1 MQVKNDIVLDV
12 SKKNKLKTV
21 ISKQGDA
28 DSRYIDVAIT
38 DNGVAFPI
46 PENAVVTFN
55 VQRPDGLTKAIKTEL
70 IDNKVRLPL
79 TKWVLETEG
88 YADCEVSIIYEKK
101 KLTTFKFCLCI
112 DPNILT
118 DNDLSDDE
126 NYDLLITLIDD
137 VQQLQKND
145 KEFINTVTKQV
156 LDIEDKMNDFERRAE
171 NGMFKGEKGD
181 KGDKGDAFTYADF
194 TVEQLAGLKGP
205 KGDKGDKGETGDRGF
220 NGLDGAD
227 GKSAYEL
234 AAENGFDGSVEE
246 YLLSL
251 KGAQGEPGKDG
262 AAGPQGPKGDKG
274 DAGTTDYNQLENRPL
289 QEIEIAAGTLLED
302 LPIGQWIVKEDT
314 VVSDYE
320 DAELVLHKGDII
332 KAASESGGTY
342 TDNIIIVTDK
352 DILKGNWADRIADMR
367 LLSVGEINGITDD
380 ELNAE
385 STHPV
390 SNRTVTNA
398 VNEGKTV
405 IEYPDDYFI
414 LAKKNTEYR
423 YLYPGANKIQIGMP
437 TNSSSTVDF
446 ICSLVFRSPETATEF
461 TYSNNLKFTGDEC
474 SDGVFVPAAK
484 TVYNIIFWYD
494 GYNYNAVVRGV
505 DR

>member
-55 VQRPDGLTKAIKTEL
+55 VQRSDGLTKAIKTEL

-262 AAGPQGPKGDKG
+262 ATGPQGEKGDKG
-274 DAGTTDYNQLENRPL
+274 ESGTTDYNSLEHQPIKVLNVENGTELWDVPEGLWYIDRDIVLKDNNLNDIFLHSCDIVRKNSESYAIITPGWMASGSL
-289 QEIEIAAGTLLED
+289 FSSLEDTTLLSME
-302 LPIGQWIVKEDT
+302 
-314 VVSDYE
+314 
-320 DAELVLHKGDII
+320 
-332 KAASESGGTY
+332 
-342 TDNIIIVTDK
+342 N
-352 DILKGNWADRIADMR
+352 
-367 LLSVGEINGITDD
+367 LLLNTDD
-380 ELNAE
+380 ELNTE

-390 SNRTVTNA
+390 SNRAVTNA
-398 VNEGKTV
+398 VNEGRTV

-484 TVYNIIFWYD
+484 KVYNIIFWYD

>member
-1 MQVKNDIVLDV
+1 MKVEFENKNRVDISMYQYDYGQQLEITGVDLPDAFELHVSVGTGRAEVVKGHFANGTGTVLLPDIALRQSVTSFDCWLFDKKEFQGTTLRTIRIHLNRREYPSDV
-12 SKKNKLKTV
+12 PCIDDLPKVKEY
-21 ISKQGDA
+21 A
-28 DSRYIDVAIT
+28 DYVK
-38 DNGVAFPI
+38 
-46 PENAVVTFN
+46 ENAELVSYAKN
-55 VQRPDGLTKAIKTEL
+55 VGDEL
-70 IDNKVRLPL
+70 
-79 TKWVLETEG
+79 
-88 YADCEVSIIYEKK
+88 K
-101 KLTTFKFCLCI
+101 KL
-112 DPNILT
+112 
-118 DNDLSDDE
+118 
-126 NYDLLITLIDD
+126 
-137 VQQLQKND
+137 
-145 KEFINTVTKQV
+145 
-156 LDIEDKMNDFERRAE
+156 AE
-171 NGMFKGEKGD
+171 NG
-181 KGDKGDAFTYADF
+181 AF
-194 TVEQLAGLKGP
+194 
-205 KGDKGDKGETGDRGF
+205 
-220 NGLDGAD
+220 N
-227 GKSAYEL
+227 
-234 AAENGFDGSVEE
+234 
-246 YLLSL
+246 
-251 KGAQGEPGKDG
+251 GKDG
-262 AAGPQGPKGDKG
+262 ATGPQGPKGDKG

-289 QEIEIAAGTLLED
+289 QEIEIAAGTLLAD

-390 SNRTVTNA
+390 SNRAVTNA

-414 LAKKNTEYR
+414 LAEKNTEYR

-474 SDGVFVPAAK
+474 NDGVFVPAAK

-494 GYNYNAVVRGV
+494 GYSYNAVVRGV

>member
-21 ISKQGDA
+21 MSKQGDV
-28 DSRYIDVAIT
+28 DSRYIDVVIT

-46 PENAVVTFN
+46 PKNAVVTFN
-55 VQRPDGLTKAIKTEL
+55 VQRSDGLTKAIKTET

-112 DPNILT
+112 DPNILA
-118 DNDLSDDE
+118 DNDLPDDE

-137 VQQLQKND
+137 VKQLQEHD

-156 LDIEDKMNDFERRAE
+156 VDIEDKMNDFERRAE
-171 NGMFKGEKGD
+171 NG
-181 KGDKGDAFTYADF
+181 AF
-194 TVEQLAGLKGP
+194 
-205 KGDKGDKGETGDRGF
+205 
-220 NGLDGAD
+220 N
-227 GKSAYEL
+227 
-234 AAENGFDGSVEE
+234 
-246 YLLSL
+246 
-251 KGAQGEPGKDG
+251 GKDG
-262 AAGPQGPKGDKG
+262 AAGPQGPKGEKG
-274 DAGTTDYNQLENRPL
+274 EPGTTDYNSLEHQPIKVLNV
-289 QEIEIAAGTLLED
+289 ENGTELWDVPEGLWYVD
-302 LPIGQWIVKEDT
+302 RDIVLKDNNLN
-314 VVSDYE
+314 DIF
-320 DAELVLHKGDII
+320 LHSCDIVR
-332 KAASESGGTY
+332 KNGERY
-342 TDNIIIVTDK
+342 IIVTPE
-352 DILKGNWADRIADMR
+352 WIASGSLFSPIEDAT
-367 LLSVGEINGITDD
+367 LLSMENLLLNTDD

-390 SNRTVTNA
+390 SNRAVTNA
-398 VNEGKTV
+398 VSEGKTV

-484 TVYNIIFWYD
+484 KVYNIIFWYD
-494 GYNYNAVVRGV
+494 GYSYNAVVRGV